1 VGGKVILYADNVTG
15 SMERAIAETNR
26 RREEQLAYNREHGT
40 VPQTVHK
47 EVRETVRSYD
57 IVAETQAAYGDTMVD
72 PAQPVMIEDLP
83 VLIGQLENQMKELAK
98 NMEFERAAEVRDE
111 IGALRKLLGVS
122 DGRIGVEKRKLP
134 GRPRR

>member
-1 VGGKVILYADNVTG
+1 
-15 SMERAIAETNR
+15 
-26 RREEQLAYNREHGT
+26 
-40 VPQTVHK
+40 
-47 EVRETVRSYD
+47 
-57 IVAETQAAYGDTMVD
+57 
-72 PAQPVMIEDLP
+72 
-83 VLIGQLENQMKELAK
+83 MKELAK